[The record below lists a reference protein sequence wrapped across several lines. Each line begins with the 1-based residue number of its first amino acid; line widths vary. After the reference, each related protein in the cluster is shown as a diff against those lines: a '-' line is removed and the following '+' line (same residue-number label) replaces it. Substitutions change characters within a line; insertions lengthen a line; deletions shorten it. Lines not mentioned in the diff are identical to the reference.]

1 MAAITSL
8 SEPDLEGLLARYELG
23 GLERYWPASK
33 GVENSN
39 YFVRVA
45 SHRGPHEV
53 VVTLLERPPNSGA
66 MLVQLLDACAEAGLP
81 VAPIIRNRD
90 GSASDQ
96 INGKPTMVAPRLS
109 GRHVV
114 NPTVHQC
121 ESVGRFLARFHKAT
135 FRLSAQAPEH
145 PRNSTWLAQNAEFIQ
160 HHVPYCDF
168 RLARDCVDSIGSM
181 LHREDVKRLPRG
193 VIHGD
198 VFRDNVLFSERGL
211 TGVLDFHHAAAG
223 YWIYDLAVVANDWC
237 NDNSGVLDSDRTL
250 ALLRAY
256 HSVRP
261 LTAMEVWFFPMFA
274 LYAATA
280 FWLSRLTVAI
290 RRTSDA
296 LLRTNN
302 PEEFQRIVEQHAAH
316 FYYLDARLLTQ

>member
-8 SEPDLEGLLARYELG
+8 SEVDLEGLLAKYELG
-23 GLERYWPASK
+23 GLERFWPASN

-45 SHRGPHEV
+45 SSRGPREI
-53 VVTLLERPPNSGA
+53 VVTMLERPPNSGA
-66 MLVQLLDACAEAGLP
+66 MLVDLLDTCADAGLP
-81 VAPIIRNRD
+81 VAPPIRNRY
-90 GSASDQ
+90 GASNDQ
-96 INGKPTMVAPRLS
+96 INGKPTIVAPRLC

-114 NPTVHQC
+114 NPTMRQC

-135 FRLSAQAPEH
+135 ASLSARAPQH
-145 PRNSTWLAQNAEFIQ
+145 PRNETWLAQQVALVRGNIPYAE
-160 HHVPYCDF
+160 F
-168 RLARDCVDSIGSM
+168 RLARDTVESIGSM
-181 LHREDVKRLPRG
+181 LRREDVKRLPRG

-211 TGVLDFHHAAAG
+211 TGVLDFHHAAGG
-223 YWIYDLAVVANDWC
+223 YWLYDLAVVANDWC

-256 HSVRP
+256 HAIRP
-261 LTAMEVWFFPMFA
+261 LTLGEVWQFPMFA

-280 FWLSRLTVAI
+280 FWLSRLTVAT
-290 RRTSDA
+290 RHKSPA
-296 LLRTNN
+296 LARVNN
-302 PEEFQRIVEQHAAH
+302 PEEFQRVVEQHTAH
-316 FYYLDARLLTQ
+316 FYYLDARLLA